1 MFGLVQELS
10 RCDHIGSRGHH
21 ELFESM
27 QMNRLLW
34 EFCGNKPCFCCS
46 VVTNATGVPRAVLVR
61 SVTYKCAENLWTICK
76 PEVICSN
83 QIAGITL
90 IIRYSHK

>member
-21 ELFESM
+21 ELFEPM

-34 EFCGNKPCFCCS
+34 EFCGNRPCSSLLSRDKRNGRPASS
-46 VVTNATGVPRAVLVR
+46 V
-61 SVTYKCAENLWTICK
+61 S
-76 PEVICSN
+76 
-83 QIAGITL
+83 
-90 IIRYSHK
+90 